1 MSDRDTSKPP
11 GTKKP
16 FSRAAIKP
24 RSLYTH
30 LRELHQAKHPPGSK
44 IRYCF
49 IDGKG
54 GFFSIP
60 TETIV
65 GFEGVTKMIED
76 ALKGRREKPVSF
88 LLSMRL
94 DVSFE
99 EQMDIADI
107 SPDHDRTIREL
118 KGTPLYIAEEY
129 GTYLLPP
136 LHLVSDNGPIPRTS
150 ARGKV
155 ASVQP

>member
-16 FSRAAIKP
+16 FSRASTQP
-24 RSLYTH
+24 HSLYAY

-65 GFEGVTKMIED
+65 GFKGVTKMIED
-76 ALKGRREKPVSF
+76 ALKGRREKPVLF

-107 SPDHDRTIREL
+107 SPDHNRTIREL
-118 KGTPLYIAEEY
+118 KYTPLYIAEEY
-129 GTYLLPP
+129 GAYLQPP
-136 LHLVSDNGPIPRTS
+136 LHLVSDNGPIALTPPR
-150 ARGKV
+150 GELV
-155 ASVQP
+155 LVQP

>member
-1 MSDRDTSKPP
+1 MSDRDIPKPL

-16 FSRAAIKP
+16 FSKASTQP
-24 RSLYTH
+24 HSLYAY

-65 GFEGVTKMIED
+65 GFEGVDSMING
-76 ALKGRREKPVSF
+76 ALNEGYASPVLF

-99 EQMDIADI
+99 DQMDIADI
-107 SPDHDRTIREL
+107 SPDHNRTIREL
-118 KGTPLYIAEEY
+118 KDTPLYIAEEY
-129 GTYLLPP
+129 GAHLQPP

-155 ASVQP
+155 ALVQP